1 VELLAA
7 ADVTV
12 ACQAISGREL
22 LDYLEQGDRPDA
34 VLLDIQ
40 MEGRRDDGVTTAEE
54 IFERWPAQGVLLLS
68 NHEND
73 DLIRRFF
80 AGGTAR
86 RGHLLKENF
95 NDIEDVRHA
104 LDLVRRGKTFSDT
117 AILDRFHRR
126 QLTIRELL
134 TPGNRKYC
142 NWWRR
147 LSPTQPLRPACGSRK
162 RRART
167 PPRAF
172 TTSWD
177 DPRTGTRGSMPPSAG
192 CRSARHPAI
201 DGGIG
206 SVKAPGGRP
215 SGRRPATSRAPRRDC
230 FLAWRTNAPVRAQGC
245 ATA

>member
-1 VELLAA
+1 MRVAIAEDDEPYRLGLVELLTA

-54 IFERWPAQGVLLLS
+54 IFELWPAQGVLLLS

-86 RGHLLKENF
+86 RGYLLKENF

-104 LDLVRRGKTFSDT
+104 LDLVRRAKTFSDT

-134 TPGNRKYC
+134 TPREQEVLQLVAAAFSNAAIAASLRISEEKVE
-142 NWWRR
+142 NT
-147 LSPTQPLRPACGSRK
+147 TQSIYNKLGRSQDRN
-162 RRART
+162 
-167 PPRAF
+167 PR
-172 TTSWD
+172 
-177 DPRTGTRGSMPPSAG
+177 
-192 CRSARHPAI
+192 
-201 DGGIG
+201 
-206 SVKAPGGRP
+206 V
-215 SGRRPATSRAPRRDC
+215 
-230 FLAWRTNAPVRAQGC
+230 NAAVRWLQEMAENG
-245 ATA
+245 